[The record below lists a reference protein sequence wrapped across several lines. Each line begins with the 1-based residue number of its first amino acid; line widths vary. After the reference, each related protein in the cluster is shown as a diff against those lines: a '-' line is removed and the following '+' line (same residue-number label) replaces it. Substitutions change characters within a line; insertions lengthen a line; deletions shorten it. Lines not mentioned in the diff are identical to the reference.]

1 MWEVMLALVGEGYIY
16 VLTDERR
23 QQRHKEGAKEVRAK
37 RSI

>member
-1 MWEVMLALVGEGYIY
+1 MLVLVGEGYIY

-23 QQRHKEGAKEVRAK
+23 QQRHKEGGRAK